1 MRALHIASTGMLA
14 QQTNV
19 EVISNNIANLSTTG
33 YKRQRAEFQD
43 LLYSN
48 IVRPGAQS
56 SDIGTIIPSGIQLGN
71 GVKTAAVYRINE
83 QGTLQR
89 TDNKLDIGINGQ
101 GYFQVNL
108 PNGEI
113 AYTRDGTFSLDAQGQ
128 VVTQQGYIVRGVNQ
142 IPRGATDIVING
154 VGQMFVKLDGT
165 TAPVQQGQF
174 QMVTFPNATGLEAIG
189 DNLLL
194 ETPASGTPITGN
206 AGDQGFGSL
215 QQGAIENSN
224 VNIVAEITNLITAQR
239 AYEMNSKVVKAA
251 DDMLNTV
258 NSMR

>member
-19 EVISNNIANLSTTG
+19 EVISNNIANLTTTG

-83 QGTLQR
+83 QGTLER
-89 TDNKLDIGINGQ
+89 TENKLDVAINGQ
-101 GYFQVNL
+101 GYFQVDL

-128 VVTQQGYIVRGVNQ
+128 VVTQQGYLVRGVNQ
-142 IPRGATDIVING
+142 VPRGTTDITINE

-165 TAPVQQGQF
+165 TAPTQAGQF
-174 QMVTFPNATGLEAIG
+174 QMVTFPNPTGLEAIG
-189 DNLLL
+189 GNLLL
-194 ETPASGTPITGN
+194 ETPASGTPITGS
-206 AGDQGFGSL
+206 AGDQGFGKL
-215 QQGAIENSN
+215 NQGAIENSN

-239 AYEMNSKVVKAA
+239 AYEMNSKVVKSA
-251 DDMLNTV
+251 DDMLSTV
-258 NSMR
+258 NQLR

>member
-1 MRALHIASTGMLA
+1 MLA

-19 EVISNNIANLSTTG
+19 EVISNNIANLTTTG

-83 QGTLQR
+83 QGTLEK
-89 TDNKLDIGINGQ
+89 TDNKLDVGINGQ
-101 GYFQVNL
+101 GYFQVDL

-128 VVTQQGYIVRGVNQ
+128 VVTQQGYLVRGVNQ
-142 IPRGATDIVING
+142 IPRGATDIVINE

-174 QMVTFPNATGLEAIG
+174 QMVTFPNPTGLEAMG
-189 DNLLL
+189 GNLLL
-194 ETPASGTPITGN
+194 ETPASGTPITGS

-215 QQGAIENSN
+215 QQGSVENSN
-224 VNIVAEITNLITAQR
+224 VNIVAEITSLVTAQR

-258 NSMR
+258 NSLR